1 MEDVGSQKEK
11 GEGREGREGEG
22 MGETMNTGKR
32 ERKLGTGCSVAA
44 LSNFLSTLG
53 VRSKDF

>member
-1 MEDVGSQKEK
+1 MEYVGSQKEK
-11 GEGREGREGEG
+11 AEGREGREEEG

-32 ERKLGTGCSVAA
+32 ERKLGMGCSVTA
-44 LSNFLSTLG
+44 LSNFLPSLG